1 MCAKLWMVTIAWL
14 LCGSAAYGQDLG
26 GRGSFNP
33 PKDSDASA
41 PAAPSPPTISDR
53 PDEKSQAQKR
63 KALAADRKYKRDME
77 TAASEANVEITACK
91 NKYLAGKLR
100 THTQMVN
107 CYNTKVTAIFSHAGY
122 RYPDLLRSLSSKRM
136 EIARLVDKK
145 VMSDSKGEAVLAEFS
160 AGITKEEQKR
170 DADSA
175 TAAQ

>member
-1 MCAKLWMVTIAWL
+1 MCAKAWMVTIGWL
-14 LCGSAAYGQDLG
+14 LSNSVAYADDLG
-26 GRGSFNP
+26 ERGSFDP
-33 PKDSDASA
+33 PKTLDSSA
-41 PAAPSPPTISDR
+41 QVAPSTATISDR

-63 KALAADRKYKRDME
+63 KALAADQKYKRDME
-77 TAASEANVEITACK
+77 TAATEANVEITACK

-100 THTQMVN
+100 TNTQMVN

-145 VMSDSKGEAVLAEFS
+145 VMSDSKGEAVLTEFS

-170 DADSA
+170 DADPA